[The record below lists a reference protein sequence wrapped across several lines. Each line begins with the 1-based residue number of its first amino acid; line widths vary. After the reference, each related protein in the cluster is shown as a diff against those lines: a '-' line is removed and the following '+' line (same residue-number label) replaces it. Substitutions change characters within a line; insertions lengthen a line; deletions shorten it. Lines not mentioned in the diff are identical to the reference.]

1 MQKMVKGKRQR
12 TIHMKKLLII
22 PLLTLFACS
31 IAIAQRQYRTYKDGD
46 HISRPALSPFVG
58 TWVGTSGNTTL
69 TIVLV
74 KATVNN
80 KKRILNSP
88 YYSEK
93 YKKNRPNITEE
104 LIMGWHQV
112 SVNGKVIQSSL
123 GKKSNKYDYKKKNH
137 TIEGSLPC
145 WEDTYDVL
153 TLTFLKDAIT
163 DDTFNLS
170 ALELLDDK
178 KHVQLFIN
186 PDSMTQKDYCPFPT
200 GIILEKQE

>member
-1 MQKMVKGKRQR
+1 
-12 TIHMKKLLII
+12 MKKLLII

-46 HISRPALSPFVG
+46 HMSCPALAPFVG

-74 KATVNN
+74 KTTVNG
-80 KKRILNSP
+80 KKRVQNTT
-88 YYSEK
+88 YYPAEEK
-93 YKKNRPNITEE
+93 RNYPNITED

-123 GKKSNKYDYKKKNH
+123 SKKSNKYDYKKKNH
-137 TIEGSLPC
+137 TIEGFLPVF
-145 WEDTYDVL
+145 EETYDVL
-153 TLTFLKDAIT
+153 TLMFFKDAIT
-163 DDTFNLS
+163 DDVYNLS
-170 ALELLDDK
+170 ALTLLEDK
-178 KHVQLFIN
+178 KHVQLTIAYN
-186 PDSMTQKDYCPFPT
+186 TKAQKDYCPFPT